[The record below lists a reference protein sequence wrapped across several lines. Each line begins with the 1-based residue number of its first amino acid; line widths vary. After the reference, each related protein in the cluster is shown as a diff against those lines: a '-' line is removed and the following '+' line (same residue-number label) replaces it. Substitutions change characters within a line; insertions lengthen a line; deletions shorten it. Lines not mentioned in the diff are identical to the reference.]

1 MPYLTR
7 SRSVAAAAEQLTNS
21 IREIGERVADSAR
34 IATEATAA
42 INAAGDKMQ
51 KLSAAAQ
58 QIGTI
63 VGLITDIAGQTNLLA
78 LNATIEAAPAGDA
91 GRGFALVA
99 QEVKS
104 LAEQTARA
112 TTDIAAQISDTQQS
126 TTDSTIAVFTFLTL
140 KLLTLVKEESQPDE
154 GNAD

>member
-34 IATEATAA
+34 IATEASAA

-91 GRGFALVA
+91 GRGFAVVA
-99 QEVKS
+99 QEVS
-104 LAEQTARA
+104 NRSPSRPPGRPPTSPRRSA
-112 TTDIAAQISDTQQS
+112 TRSNRPRTRRSPCS
-126 TTDSTIAVFTFLTL
+126 PS
-140 KLLTLVKEESQPDE
+140 
-154 GNAD
+154 